1 MKQLFPIR
9 EWILY
14 IWGLL
19 IVWSLFHSLPTFY
32 TEATFSF
39 IPITFLFGHLLSV
52 FLMVMEVLI
61 LMYFINEYES
71 MRLLILV
78 RSRSRVFIGRILVR
92 MMWHSVFL
100 MFSIKVVLLFEI
112 GGIHPLILGSIP
124 ILFLGMTLLA
134 IFIQDSKKSL
144 FLSLILAAL
153 IRLGCFYLIG

>member
-14 IWGLL
+14 LFGLL
-19 IVWSLFHSLPTFY
+19 IVWSLFHPLPTFY

-39 IPITFLFGHLLSV
+39 IPVTFLFGHLLSV

-78 RSRSRVFIGRILVR
+78 RSRNCVFIGRILVR
-92 MMWHSVFL
+92 MMWPSVLLTFC
-100 MFSIKVVLLFEI
+100 IKAVLLFEI

-134 IFIQDSKKSL
+134 IFIQDSKKTL

-153 IRLGCFYLIG
+153 IRLGCFYFIG

>member
-14 IWGLL
+14 LFGLL
-19 IVWSLFHSLPTFY
+19 IVWSLFHPLPTFY

-39 IPITFLFGHLLSV
+39 IPVTFLFGHLLSV

-92 MMWHSVFL
+92 MMWPSAFL
-100 MFSIKVVLLFEI
+100 MLCIKAVLLFEI

-134 IFIQDSKKSL
+134 IFIQDSKKTL

-153 IRLGCFYLIG
+153 IRLGCFYFIG

>member
-14 IWGLL
+14 IFGLL
-19 IVWSLFHSLPTFY
+19 IVWSLFHPLPSFY
-32 TEATFSF
+32 IEAYFSF
-39 IPITFLFGHLLSV
+39 IPVSFLFGHLLSV

-78 RSRSRVFIGRILVR
+78 RSRSCVFIGRILVR
-92 MMWHSVFL
+92 MMWPSAFL
-100 MFSIKVVLLFEI
+100 MLCIKAVLLFEI

-134 IFIQDSKKSL
+134 IFIQDSKKTL

-153 IRLGCFYLIG
+153 IRLGCFYFIG

>member
-1 MKQLFPIR
+1 MKQLFPYR
-9 EWILY
+9 EWVLY
-14 IWGLL
+14 IFGLL
-19 IVWSLFHSLPTFY
+19 IVWSLFHPLPSFY
-32 TEATFSF
+32 IEAHFSF
-39 IPITFLFGHLLSV
+39 IPVTFLFGHLLSV

-92 MMWHSVFL
+92 MMLPSVFL
-100 MFSIKVVLLFEI
+100 MFCIKAILLFEI
-112 GGIHPLILGSIP
+112 GGIPPLVLGSIP

-134 IFIQDSKKSL
+134 LFIQDTKKIL

>member
-14 IWGLL
+14 IFGLL
-19 IVWSLFHSLPTFY
+19 LVWSLFHPLPSFY
-32 TEATFSF
+32 IEAHFSF
-39 IPITFLFGHLLSV
+39 IPVTFLFGHLLSV

-61 LMYFINEYES
+61 LMYFINEYDS

-92 MMWHSVFL
+92 LMCPSVFL
-100 MFSIKVVLLFEI
+100 MFCIKAILLFEI
-112 GGIHPLILGSIP
+112 GGVHLLVLGSLP
-124 ILFLGMTLLA
+124 ILFSGMTLLA
-134 IFIQDSKKSL
+134 IFIQDSRKTL

>member
-9 EWILY
+9 EWVLY
-14 IWGLL
+14 LFGLL
-19 IVWSLFHSLPTFY
+19 IVWSLFHPLPTFY

-39 IPITFLFGHLLSV
+39 IPVTFLFGHLLSV

-78 RSRSRVFIGRILVR
+78 RSRSCVFIGRILVR
-92 MMWHSVFL
+92 MMWPSAFL
-100 MFSIKVVLLFEI
+100 MLCIKAVLLFEI

-134 IFIQDSKKSL
+134 IFIQDSKKTL

-153 IRLGCFYLIG
+153 IRLGCFYFIG

>member
-9 EWILY
+9 EWLLY
-14 IWGLL
+14 IFGLL
-19 IVWSLFHSLPTFY
+19 IVWNLYHPLPSFY
-32 TEATFSF
+32 IEAHFSF
-39 IPITFLFGHLLSV
+39 IPVTFLFGYLLSV

-78 RSRSRVFIGRILVR
+78 RSRSCVFIGRILVR
-92 MMWHSVFL
+92 MMWPSVLL
-100 MFSIKVVLLFEI
+100 MFCIKAVLLFEI

-134 IFIQDSKKSL
+134 IFIQDSKKTL

-153 IRLGCFYLIG
+153 IRLGCFYFIG

>member
-9 EWILY
+9 EWLLY
-14 IWGLL
+14 IFGLL
-19 IVWSLFHSLPTFY
+19 IVWNLYHPLPSFY
-32 TEATFSF
+32 IEAHFSF
-39 IPITFLFGHLLSV
+39 IPVTFLFGHLLSI

-61 LMYFINEYES
+61 LMYFIN
-71 MRLLILV
+71 
-78 RSRSRVFIGRILVR
+78 FIGRILVR
-92 MMWHSVFL
+92 MMWPSAFL
-100 MFSIKVVLLFEI
+100 MLCIKAVLLFEI

-134 IFIQDSKKSL
+134 LFIQDSKKIL

>member
-14 IWGLL
+14 IFGLL
-19 IVWSLFHSLPTFY
+19 LVWSLFHPLPSFY
-32 TEATFSF
+32 IEAHFSF
-39 IPITFLFGHLLSV
+39 IPVTFLFGHLLSV

-92 MMWHSVFL
+92 MMWLSVFL
-100 MFSIKVVLLFEI
+100 MFCIKAILFFEI
-112 GGIHPLILGSIP
+112 GGVHSLVLGSLP
-124 ILFLGMTLLA
+124 ILFSGMTLLA
-134 IFIQDSKKSL
+134 IFIQDSRKTL

>member
-14 IWGLL
+14 IFGLL
-19 IVWSLFHSLPTFY
+19 LVWSLFHPLPSFY
-32 TEATFSF
+32 IEAHFSF
-39 IPITFLFGHLLSV
+39 IPVTFLFGHLLSV

-71 MRLLILV
+71 IRLLILV
-78 RSRSRVFIGRILVR
+78 RSRSCVFIGRILVR
-92 MMWHSVFL
+92 MMWPSVFL
-100 MFSIKVVLLFEI
+100 MFCIKAILFFEI
-112 GGIHPLILGSIP
+112 GGVHPLVLGSLP
-124 ILFLGMTLLA
+124 ILFSGMTLLA
-134 IFIQDSKKSL
+134 IFIQDSRKTL

>member
-14 IWGLL
+14 ILGLL
-19 IVWSLFHSLPTFY
+19 IVWSLFHPLPTFY

-78 RSRSRVFIGRILVR
+78 RSRNCVFIGRILVR
-92 MMWHSVFL
+92 MMWPSVLL
-100 MFSIKVVLLFEI
+100 MFCIKAVLLFEI

-134 IFIQDSKKSL
+134 IFIQDSKKTL

-153 IRLGCFYLIG
+153 IRLGCFYFIG

>member
-9 EWILY
+9 EWLLY
-14 IWGLL
+14 IFGLL
-19 IVWSLFHSLPTFY
+19 IVWNLYHPLPSFY
-32 TEATFSF
+32 IEAHFSF
-39 IPITFLFGHLLSV
+39 IPVTFLFGHLLSV

-92 MMWHSVFL
+92 MMWPSVLL
-100 MFSIKVVLLFEI
+100 MFCTKAILYFEI
-112 GGIHPLILGSIP
+112 GGVHPLVLGSLP
-124 ILFLGMTLLA
+124 ILFSGMTLLA
-134 IFIQDSKKSL
+134 IFIQDSKKIL

>member
-14 IWGLL
+14 ILGLL
-19 IVWSLFHSLPTFY
+19 IVWSLFHPLPTFY

-39 IPITFLFGHLLSV
+39 IPITFLLGHLLSV

-78 RSRSRVFIGRILVR
+78 RSRSWVFIGRILVR
-92 MMWHSVFL
+92 MMLPSVFL
-100 MFSIKVVLLFEI
+100 MFCIKAILLFEI
-112 GGIHPLILGSIP
+112 GGIHPLVLGSIP

-134 IFIQDSKKSL
+134 LFIQDSKKIL

>member
-14 IWGLL
+14 ILGLL
-19 IVWSLFHSLPTFY
+19 IVWSLFHPLPSFY
-32 TEATFSF
+32 IEAHFSF
-39 IPITFLFGHLLSV
+39 IPVTFLFGHLLSI

-92 MMWHSVFL
+92 MMWPSVFL
-100 MFSIKVVLLFEI
+100 MFCTKVVLLFEI
-112 GGIHPLILGSIP
+112 GGVHPLVLGSIP

-134 IFIQDSKKSL
+134 IFIHDSKKTL

>member
-14 IWGLL
+14 LFGLL
-19 IVWSLFHSLPTFY
+19 IVWNLFHPLPSFY
-32 TEATFSF
+32 IEAHFSF
-39 IPITFLFGHLLSV
+39 IPVPFLFGHRLSV

-78 RSRSRVFIGRILVR
+78 RSRSCVFIGRILVR
-92 MMWHSVFL
+92 MMWPSVLL
-100 MFSIKVVLLFEI
+100 MFCIKAVLLFEI

-134 IFIQDSKKSL
+134 IFIQDSKKTL

-153 IRLGCFYLIG
+153 IRLGCFYFIG

>member
-14 IWGLL
+14 LFGLL
-19 IVWSLFHSLPTFY
+19 IVWSLFHPLPTFY

-39 IPITFLFGHLLSV
+39 IPFTFLFGHLLSV

-78 RSRSRVFIGRILVR
+78 RSRNCVFIGRILVR
-92 MMWHSVFL
+92 MMWPSVLL
-100 MFSIKVVLLFEI
+100 MFCIKAVLLFEI

-134 IFIQDSKKSL
+134 IFIQDSRKTL

>member
-14 IWGLL
+14 LFGLL
-19 IVWSLFHSLPTFY
+19 IVWNLFHPLPSFY
-32 TEATFSF
+32 IEAHFSF
-39 IPITFLFGHLLSV
+39 ISVTFLFGHLLSV

-61 LMYFINEYES
+61 LMYFIDEYES

-78 RSRSRVFIGRILVR
+78 RSRSCVFIGRILVR
-92 MMWHSVFL
+92 MMWPSVLL
-100 MFSIKVVLLFEI
+100 MFCIKAVLLFEI

-134 IFIQDSKKSL
+134 IFIKDSKKTL

-153 IRLGCFYLIG
+153 IRLGCFYFIG

>member
-14 IWGLL
+14 LFGLL
-19 IVWSLFHSLPTFY
+19 IVWNLFHLLPSFY
-32 TEATFSF
+32 IEAHFSF
-39 IPITFLFGHLLSV
+39 IPVTFLFGHLLSV

-78 RSRSRVFIGRILVR
+78 RSRNCVFIGRILVR
-92 MMWHSVFL
+92 MMWPSVLLTFC
-100 MFSIKVVLLFEI
+100 IKAVLLFEI

-134 IFIQDSKKSL
+134 IFIQDSKKTL

-153 IRLGCFYLIG
+153 IRLGCFYFIG

>member
-14 IWGLL
+14 ILGLL
-19 IVWSLFHSLPTFY
+19 IVWSLFHPLPTFY
-32 TEATFSF
+32 TEAIFSF

-92 MMWHSVFL
+92 MMWPSVFL
-100 MFSIKVVLLFEI
+100 MFCTKVVLLFEI
-112 GGIHPLILGSIP
+112 GGVHPLVLGSIP

-134 IFIQDSKKSL
+134 IFIQDSKKIL

>member
-14 IWGLL
+14 LFGLL
-19 IVWSLFHSLPTFY
+19 IVWNLFHPLPSFY
-32 TEATFSF
+32 IEAHFSF
-39 IPITFLFGHLLSV
+39 IPVTFLCGHLLSV

-78 RSRSRVFIGRILVR
+78 RSRNCVFIGRILVR
-92 MMWHSVFL
+92 MMWPSVLLTFC
-100 MFSIKVVLLFEI
+100 IKAVLLFEI

-134 IFIQDSKKSL
+134 IFIQDSKKTL

>member
-14 IWGLL
+14 IFGLL
-19 IVWSLFHSLPTFY
+19 LVWSLFHPLPSFY
-32 TEATFSF
+32 IEAHFSF

-134 IFIQDSKKSL
+134 IFIQDSRKTL

>member
-14 IWGLL
+14 LFGLL
-19 IVWSLFHSLPTFY
+19 IVWNLFHPLPSFY
-32 TEATFSF
+32 IEAHFSF
-39 IPITFLFGHLLSV
+39 ISVTFLFGYLLSV

-78 RSRSRVFIGRILVR
+78 RSRNCVFIGRILVR
-92 MMWHSVFL
+92 MMWPSVLL
-100 MFSIKVVLLFEI
+100 MFCIKAVLLFEI

-134 IFIQDSKKSL
+134 IFIQDSKKTL

-153 IRLGCFYLIG
+153 IRLGCFYFIG

>member
-14 IWGLL
+14 IFGLL
-19 IVWSLFHSLPTFY
+19 IVWSLFHPLPSFY
-32 TEATFSF
+32 IEAYFSF
-39 IPITFLFGHLLSV
+39 IPVSFLFGHLLSV

-78 RSRSRVFIGRILVR
+78 RSRSCVFIGRILVR
-92 MMWHSVFL
+92 MMWPSVLL
-100 MFSIKVVLLFEI
+100 MFCIKAVLLFEI

-134 IFIQDSKKSL
+134 IFIQDSKKTL

>member
-9 EWILY
+9 EWILHLF
-14 IWGLL
+14 GLL
-19 IVWSLFHSLPTFY
+19 IVWNLFYPLPSFY
-32 TEATFSF
+32 IEAHFSF
-39 IPITFLFGHLLSV
+39 IPVTFLFGHLLSV

-78 RSRSRVFIGRILVR
+78 RSRNCVFIGRILVR
-92 MMWHSVFL
+92 MMWPSVLL
-100 MFSIKVVLLFEI
+100 MFCIKAVLLFEI

-134 IFIQDSKKSL
+134 IFIQDSKKTL

-153 IRLGCFYLIG
+153 IRLGCFYFIG

>member
-14 IWGLL
+14 IFGLL
-19 IVWSLFHSLPTFY
+19 LVWSLFHPLPSFY
-32 TEATFSF
+32 IEATFSF
-39 IPITFLFGHLLSV
+39 IPFTFLFGHLLSV

-92 MMWHSVFL
+92 MMWPSVFL
-100 MFSIKVVLLFEI
+100 MFCIKAILFFEI
-112 GGIHPLILGSIP
+112 GGVHPLVLGSLP
-124 ILFLGMTLLA
+124 ILFSGMTLLA
-134 IFIQDSKKSL
+134 IFIQDSRKTL

>member
-9 EWILY
+9 EWLLY
-14 IWGLL
+14 IFGLL
-19 IVWSLFHSLPTFY
+19 IVWNLYHPLPSFY
-32 TEATFSF
+32 IEAHFSF
-39 IPITFLFGHLLSV
+39 IPVTFLFGYLLSV

-78 RSRSRVFIGRILVR
+78 RSRNCVFIGRILVR
-92 MMWHSVFL
+92 MMWPSVLL
-100 MFSIKVVLLFEI
+100 MFCIKAVLLFEI

-134 IFIQDSKKSL
+134 LFIQDTKKTL

-153 IRLGCFYLIG
+153 IRLGCFYFIG

>member
-14 IWGLL
+14 LFGLL
-19 IVWSLFHSLPTFY
+19 IVWNLFHPLPSFY
-32 TEATFSF
+32 IEAHVSF
-39 IPITFLFGHLLSV
+39 IPGTCV
-52 FLMVMEVLI
+52 F
-61 LMYFINEYES
+61 ES

-78 RSRSRVFIGRILVR
+78 RNRNCVFIGRILVR
-92 MMWHSVFL
+92 MMWPSVLL
-100 MFSIKVVLLFEI
+100 MFCIKAVLLFEI

-134 IFIQDSKKSL
+134 IFIQDSKKIL

>member
-14 IWGLL
+14 LFGLL
-19 IVWSLFHSLPTFY
+19 IVWNLFHPLPSFY
-32 TEATFSF
+32 IEAHFSF
-39 IPITFLFGHLLSV
+39 ISVTFLFGHLLSV

-78 RSRSRVFIGRILVR
+78 RSRNCVFIGRILVR
-92 MMWHSVFL
+92 MMWPSVFL
-100 MFSIKVVLLFEI
+100 MFCIKAILFFEI
-112 GGIHPLILGSIP
+112 GGVHPLVLGSLP
-124 ILFLGMTLLA
+124 ILFSGMTLLA
-134 IFIQDSKKSL
+134 IFIQDSRKTL

>member
-14 IWGLL
+14 ILGLL
-19 IVWSLFHSLPTFY
+19 IVWSLYHPLPTFY

-39 IPITFLFGHLLSV
+39 IPVTFLFGHLLSV

-78 RSRSRVFIGRILVR
+78 RSRSCVFIGRILVR
-92 MMWHSVFL
+92 MMWPSVLL
-100 MFSIKVVLLFEI
+100 MFCIKAVLLFEI

-134 IFIQDSKKSL
+134 IFIQDSKKTL

>member
-14 IWGLL
+14 LFGLL
-19 IVWSLFHSLPTFY
+19 IVWNLFHPLPSFY
-32 TEATFSF
+32 IEATFSF

-78 RSRSRVFIGRILVR
+78 RSRNCVFIGRILVR
-92 MMWHSVFL
+92 MMWPSVLL
-100 MFSIKVVLLFEI
+100 MFCIKAVLLFEI

-134 IFIQDSKKSL
+134 IFIQDSKKTL

-153 IRLGCFYLIG
+153 IRLGCFYFIG

>member
-14 IWGLL
+14 IFGWVL
-19 IVWSLFHSLPTFY
+19 VWSLFHPLPSFY
-32 TEATFSF
+32 IEAHFSF
-39 IPITFLFGHLLSV
+39 IPVTFLFGHLLSV

-92 MMWHSVFL
+92 MMWPSVFL
-100 MFSIKVVLLFEI
+100 MFCIKAILFFEI
-112 GGIHPLILGSIP
+112 GGVHHLILGSIP

-134 IFIQDSKKSL
+134 IFIQDSRKTL

>member
-14 IWGLL
+14 LFGLL
-19 IVWSLFHSLPTFY
+19 IVWNLFHPLPSFY
-32 TEATFSF
+32 IEAHFSF
-39 IPITFLFGHLLSV
+39 IPVTFLFGHLLSV

-78 RSRSRVFIGRILVR
+78 RSRNCVFIGRILVR
-92 MMWHSVFL
+92 MMWPSVFL
-100 MFSIKVVLLFEI
+100 MFCIKAVILFEI
-112 GGIHPLILGSIP
+112 GGVHPLVLGSLL

-134 IFIQDSKKSL
+134 IFIQDSKKTL

-153 IRLGCFYLIG
+153 IRLGCFYFIG

>member
-14 IWGLL
+14 IFGLL
-19 IVWSLFHSLPTFY
+19 LVWSLFHPLPSFY
-32 TEATFSF
+32 IEAKLIF
-39 IPITFLFGHLLSV
+39 IPFNFIFVHILSV

-92 MMWHSVFL
+92 MMWPSVFL
-100 MFSIKVVLLFEI
+100 MFCIKAILFFEI
-112 GGIHPLILGSIP
+112 GGVHPLVLGSLP
-124 ILFLGMTLLA
+124 ILFSGMTLLA
-134 IFIQDSKKSL
+134 IFIQDSKKTL

>member
-14 IWGLL
+14 LFGLL
-19 IVWSLFHSLPTFY
+19 IVWNLF
-32 TEATFSF
+32 
-39 IPITFLFGHLLSV
+39 TFLFGHLLSV

-78 RSRSRVFIGRILVR
+78 RSRSCVFIGRILVR
-92 MMWHSVFL
+92 MMWPSVLL
-100 MFSIKVVLLFEI
+100 MFCIKAVLLFEI

-134 IFIQDSKKSL
+134 IFIQDSKKTL

-153 IRLGCFYLIG
+153 IRLGCFYFIG

>member
-134 IFIQDSKKSL
+134 IFIQDSKKTL

-153 IRLGCFYLIG
+153 IRLGCFYFIG

>member
-14 IWGLL
+14 IFGLL
-19 IVWSLFHSLPTFY
+19 IVWSLFHPLPSFY
-32 TEATFSF
+32 IEATFSF
-39 IPITFLFGHLLSV
+39 IPFTFLFGHLLSV

-78 RSRSRVFIGRILVR
+78 RSRNCVFIGRILVR
-92 MMWHSVFL
+92 MMWPSVFL
-100 MFSIKVVLLFEI
+100 MFCIKAVLLFEI
-112 GGIHPLILGSIP
+112 GGVHPLVLGSLP
-124 ILFLGMTLLA
+124 ILFSGMTLLA
-134 IFIQDSKKSL
+134 IFIQDSKKTL

-153 IRLGCFYLIG
+153 IRLGCFYFIG